1 MFGRIKSSEC
11 ASNELFCVR
20 LRARSGAGEIS
31 ALLLRFQ
38 SPFSFLGHESAILPS
53 QKRDRLAFTMLNLV
67 HRALARVF
75 VGAPAKKFCAV
86 SKPAAGE
93 MVVRDFHDNFGRDW
107 FPLASP
113 LGAPAAWPS
122 GRVTGEPGRFF
133 QCFKFVRYRPA
144 FRSLR
149 SKAARAAR

>member
-11 ASNELFCVR
+11 ASNELFFCVR
-20 LRARSGAGEIS
+20 LRARSRAGEIS

-38 SPFSFLGHESAILPS
+38 SPFSFLGHESAILTS
-53 QKRDRLAFTMLNLV
+53 QKRDRLAFAMLDLV

-107 FPLASP
+107 FPLA
-113 LGAPAAWPS
+113 
-122 GRVTGEPGRFF
+122 
-133 QCFKFVRYRPA
+133 
-144 FRSLR
+144 
-149 SKAARAAR
+149 RALC

>member
-1 MFGRIKSSEC
+1 VCGSVPDQERGRY
-11 ASNELFCVR
+11 
-20 LRARSGAGEIS
+20 

-38 SPFSFLGHESAILPS
+38 SLFSFLGHESAILPS
-53 QKRDRLAFTMLNLV
+53 QERDRLAFTMLNLV

-75 VGAPAKKFCAV
+75 VGTPAKKFCAV

-113 LGAPAAWPS
+113 LGAPAAWPP
-122 GRVTGEPGRFF
+122 PGAFPVNPGGFF
-133 QCFKFVRYRPA
+133 NASNFFVIAR
-144 FRSLR
+144 RSEALNPEINPT
-149 SKAARAAR
+149 